1 MLCCFRWWKCCCSYA
16 ASGDGSAATGGW
28 RREKRHENNIILRCF
43 RGCMLLHVRD
53 SSKLSGN
60 QKEMKFLLSICAPW
74 CYLSENQARVCM
86 EKSLKIV
93 RKSENAG
100 INLMLCWKVVTANL
114 HIYMLESTVYDSSYA
129 ERLQWLASLPWRD
142 TCNYSPTMKNLTL
155 CQKSIS

>member
-1 MLCCFRWWKCCCSYA
+1 
-16 ASGDGSAATGGW
+16 
-28 RREKRHENNIILRCF
+28 
-43 RGCMLLHVRD
+43 MLLHVRD

-60 QKEMKFLLSICAPW
+60 QKEMRFLLSICAPW
-74 CYLSENQARVCM
+74 CYLSENQGRVCM

-114 HIYMLESTVYDSSYA
+114 HIYVLESTVYDSSYA
-129 ERLQWLASLPWRD
+129 ERLRWLASLPWRD

-155 CQKSIS
+155 FLNLHASLDISLCLCGGKDWSGNVVTCKSTMERHMPL